1 MPPPKKPDTST
12 FVAQVAASIRTRRLK
27 KFSRAEDAAKAAG
40 VPTQTW
46 YHWEQGT
53 RLPLSA
59 LPIAAKALGCSPRQ
73 LLPA

>member
-1 MPPPKKPDTST
+1 MPPPKDPDPST
-12 FVAQVAASIRTRRLK
+12 FVGQVAANIRNRRLE
-27 KFSRAEDAAKAAG
+27 KFDRAEDAAKAAR

-53 RLPLSA
+53 RLPLKA
-59 LPIAAKALGCSPRQ
+59 LPIIAKVVGCTPRQ